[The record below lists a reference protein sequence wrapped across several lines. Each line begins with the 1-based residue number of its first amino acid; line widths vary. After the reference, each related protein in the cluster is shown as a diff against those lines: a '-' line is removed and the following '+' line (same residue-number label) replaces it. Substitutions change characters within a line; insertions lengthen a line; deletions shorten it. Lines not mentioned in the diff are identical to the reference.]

1 MESQSVTIHL
11 DGASRGNPGPA
22 AFAFVIAAADGL
34 IAEEAGRLGS
44 TTNNVAEYTALVRA
58 LTAAQERGLT
68 HLNIFSD
75 SELMVKQVTGLYRV
89 KNEQLK
95 PLYEEACT
103 LIDTFESVALKHVR
117 REQNKRADEL
127 CNLVLDGKW
136 GTEAGS
142 AVAAPAPRAT
152 TGAKMV
158 GDDRVRANA
167 LECLRAAARA
177 WDEGG
182 QGALKPE
189 DVWEQLWSVLEEA
202 GVLRK
207 R

>member
-1 MESQSVTIHL
+1 MGKESVIIHL

-22 AFAFVIAAADGL
+22 AFGFVIANGDGL
-34 IAEEAGRLGS
+34 IAEEAGRLDP

-58 LTAAQERGLT
+58 LTEAHQRGLQD
-68 HLNIFSD
+68 LNIFSD
-75 SELMVKQVTGLYRV
+75 SELMVKQINGQYRV

-95 PLYEEACT
+95 PLYEQATE
-103 LIDTFESVALKHVR
+103 LIDQFDSVTLTHVR

-136 GTEAGS
+136 GSGS
-142 AVAAPAPRAT
+142 SAPTQGKQSSPSRV
-152 TGAKMV
+152 V
-158 GDDRVRANA
+158 GDERVRQDAI
-167 LECLRAAARA
+167 ECLTTAARA
-177 WDEGG
+177 WAEEGPT
-182 QGALKPE
+182 AVKPE
-189 DVWEQLWSVLEEA
+189 QVWEQLWFILEEA